1 MICFNFF
8 SDIGANY
15 TNPDKYL
22 SLTSLGLLSHVKSI
36 TYAPEKNQN
45 YLSTSKA
52 NFKGI
57 PLIRINQVFDLHH
70 PMEKKSIVSYE
81 VLILNSND
89 MSVLKVVE
97 ILGNSTVSWEDA
109 VQQVVNEASKTIQN
123 IKSVYVQ
130 DMQAMIED
138 NKIVQYRVNAKVTF
152 AIMDH

>member
-1 MICFNFF
+1 M
-8 SDIGANY
+8 
-15 TNPDKYL
+15 
-22 SLTSLGLLSHVKSI
+22 
-36 TYAPEKNQN
+36 
-45 YLSTSKA
+45 
-52 NFKGI
+52 
-57 PLIRINQVFDLHH
+57 RINTVFDAHH
-70 PMEKKSIVSYE
+70 LFGGNPVVTSG
-81 VLILNSND
+81 VLISNSKI

-152 AIMDH
+152 AIVDH